1 MVLLHDQKNFDTDV
15 FRDIV
20 NELHPLLKFPAE
32 KQKTK
37 QKKTKNKK
45 QKKKIDANKTLIH

>member
-45 QKKKIDANKTLIH
+45 QKKKNRC

>member
-1 MVLLHDQKNFDTDV
+1 MVLLYDQKNFDTDV

-37 QKKTKNKK
+37 QKKQKTKNKK
-45 QKKKIDANKTLIH
+45 KKK